1 MGVIYYDIAAAVI
14 LILNIFFFYYK
25 KYLHSR
31 QTKLFAA
38 LLYLSL
44 GSTIFDILTV
54 FANGNPQAVPHWLL
68 ITLNSLYYVCHNS
81 IPALFALYILEMT
94 GRIYRIHTVAKILF
108 FLPWCIDVGLI
119 LSNPFTSSVFF
130 FDETWTYRHGPTL
143 GVFYAVAVWYAAYS
157 VYRTLRTRKTLS
169 EHTVSAV
176 SIFVMVS
183 FLPGFVQFFFPD
195 QLLQCLGFAV
205 SELFILLTIQNPE
218 AFVDS
223 GTGLFNRNG
232 FATQVNLFLRI
243 KKSFHVALVAVED
256 TAFLRRTFGLE
267 YFDRIMR
274 ELSRYLQKELKPD
287 LVAAGLGDS
296 QFALILQ
303 DDGAGLHD
311 TLETLQDRFSRPW
324 MGGHSPITL
333 SARICDIAFPGDS
346 ADVSD
351 VFRSLDQLA
360 SPTAQLAKGK
370 ILRIDDLELADR
382 KRNAAVERTITRGFE
397 NNNFSTYYQPIY
409 STSERRIV
417 SAEALIRLKDEELG
431 FVPPDEFIPISER
444 NGTIHRIGEFVFD
457 STCAFMREERLA
469 EKGIGF
475 IEINLSVAQ
484 CIKSDLPKQVIGI
497 AKKHGLE
504 PDRICLEITETAAA
518 GSSGKLLQSLR
529 SLSEAGFSLALDDF
543 GTGYSNIKYL
553 MDLPFSH
560 VKLDRSIVYAWFESV
575 KGRIMLESS
584 IAMFKRMDMKIV
596 AEGVETEEQVRA
608 MTELGCDYLQGYYFS
623 KPVPAK
629 NFLELLE
636 RG

>member
-1 MGVIYYDIAAAVI
+1 MSTVSKG
-14 LILNIFFFYYK
+14 
-25 KYLHSR
+25 
-31 QTKLFAA
+31 LF
-38 LLYLSL
+38 
-44 GSTIFDILTV
+44 I
-54 FANGNPQAVPHWLL
+54 
-68 ITLNSLYYVCHNS
+68 
-81 IPALFALYILEMT
+81 
-94 GRIYRIHTVAKILF
+94 
-108 FLPWCIDVGLI
+108 LPWCVDVGLI

-130 FDETWTYRHGPTL
+130 FDETWAYRHGPTL
-143 GVFYAVAVWYAAYS
+143 VVFYAVAVWYAICS
-157 VYRTLRTRKTLS
+157 VYLTLQARKTLS
-169 EHTVSAV
+169 EHTIGAV

-183 FLPGFVQFFFPD
+183 FLPGLIQFFFPD
-195 QLLQCLGFAV
+195 QLLQCLAFSI

-223 GTGLFNRNG
+223 GSGLFNRNG

-274 ELSRYLQKELKPD
+274 ELSRYLQKELGTD
-287 LVAAGLGDS
+287 VVAAGLGEA
-296 QFALILQ
+296 QFALILP
-303 DDGAGLHD
+303 DNEAGLRN

-324 MGGHSPITL
+324 MGGHSPIAL
-333 SARICDIAFPGDS
+333 SARICDIAIPGDS

-351 VFRSLDQLA
+351 VFRSLDQLT
-360 SPTAQLAKGK
+360 SPTASIAKGK
-370 ILRIDDLELADR
+370 TLHIGDLHLADR
-382 KRNAAVERTITRGFE
+382 KRNAAVERAILRGFE
-397 NNNFSTYYQPIY
+397 NKNFSVYYQPIF
-409 STSERRIV
+409 STTERRIV

-444 NGTIHRIGEFVFD
+444 NGTIHRIGEFVLD
-457 STCAFMREERLA
+457 STCAFMREEKLA

-484 CIKSDLPKQVIGI
+484 CIQSDLPKQVIGI

-529 SLSEAGFSLALDDF
+529 SLSEAGFALALDDF

-560 VKLDRSIVYAWFESV
+560 VKLDRSIVNAWFESV

-584 IAMFKRMDMKIV
+584 VAMFKRMDMKIV
-596 AEGVETEEQVRA
+596 AEGVETAEQVQA
-608 MTELGCDYLQGYYFS
+608 MTELGCDYLQGYFFS

-629 NFLELLE
+629 IFLDLLE
-636 RG
+636 KG